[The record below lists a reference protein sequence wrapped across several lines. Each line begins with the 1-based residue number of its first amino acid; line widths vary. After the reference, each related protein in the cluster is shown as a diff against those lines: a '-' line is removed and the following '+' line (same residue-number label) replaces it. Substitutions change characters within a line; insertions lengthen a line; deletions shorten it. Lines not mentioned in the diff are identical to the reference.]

1 MLYPGTHD
9 ISSSQEGTMKKS
21 GRIIHRFGV
30 ALAAFALCGLTAT
43 IASATPSTQIWIPS
57 TDIQAYKTVH
67 LNIDS
72 YVRTRAEGSDP
83 NRQTGVPSNQ
93 NLPPVYVIAPTF
105 GVLPFAKIQAEV
117 GFDLVY
123 GGSNTGFG
131 LDKYPF
137 YGHFKIGMPEDN
149 TWIPAVAVGMYNIG
163 TKSGDARKGE
173 LATNQDVAYG
183 LVAKTLPVVGRLS
196 AGYFF
201 GNKKVLVTDE
211 KDASGNFKSDEKGV
225 LLSWDRTLSEIS
237 DKVWVGVDYQGGK
250 SALGALSFGVSYAFA
265 KNVSVI
271 FGYDVYNNKKVA
283 GQNTATIQVDI
294 NFP

>member
-1 MLYPGTHD
+1 
-9 ISSSQEGTMKKS
+9 
-21 GRIIHRFGV
+21 
-30 ALAAFALCGLTAT
+30 
-43 IASATPSTQIWIPS
+43 
-57 TDIQAYKTVH
+57 
-67 LNIDS
+67 
-72 YVRTRAEGSDP
+72 
-83 NRQTGVPSNQ
+83 
-93 NLPPVYVIAPTF
+93 
-105 GVLPFAKIQAEV
+105 
-117 GFDLVY
+117 
-123 GGSNTGFG
+123 
-131 LDKYPF
+131 
-137 YGHFKIGMPEDN
+137 MPEDN

-237 DKVWVGVDYQGGK
+237 DKVWVGVDYQGGN
-250 SALGALSFGVSYAFA
+250 SALGATELRRLLR
-265 KNVSVI
+265 I
-271 FGYDVYNNKKVA
+271 REERERDPRLRRLQQQERA

>member
-1 MLYPGTHD
+1 
-9 ISSSQEGTMKKS
+9 MKKS

-57 TDIQAYKTVH
+57 TDIQPYKTVH
-67 LNIDS
+67 LNVDS
-72 YVRTRAEGSDP
+72 YVRTKAEGSDP

-117 GFDLVY
+117 GFDLIY

-173 LATNQDVAYG
+173 LATNQDIAYG